1 MKTLTKPQ
9 KILAVMFDLN
19 NGKSTALSYEDIVV
33 AAYEKYPNAFH
44 LRGYPQYPNSSDI
57 HKPLYDMK
65 KKGLVRIADKTFEL
79 TERGLDVAQQ
89 LFHSKATDTEQLT
102 RQEEHEIN
110 RIVKSAAFRLYG
122 EQKLNS
128 ILDTDFYE
136 YLGVSV
142 RTGKGDF
149 CGRLSNVN
157 HAVQAHAS
165 KRSDELSAAL
175 KELHTFLMSKFGE
188 EVKLR
193 K

>member
-19 NGKSTALSYEDIVV
+19 NGKSKALSYEDIVV
-33 AAYEKYPNAFH
+33 AAYEKYPDDFQ

-65 KKGLVRIADKTFEL
+65 KKGLVRNANKTFEL
-79 TERGLDVAQQ
+79 TERGIDVARQ
-89 LFHSKATDTEQLT
+89 LFHAKATDMQQLT

-110 RIVKSAAFRLYG
+110 RIVKSAVFRLYA
-122 EQKLNS
+122 EQKQNS

-142 RTGKGDF
+142 RTGKADF
-149 CGRLSNVN
+149 CGRLSNVE

-165 KRSDELSAAL
+165 KRGDELSTAL
-175 KELHTFLMSKFGE
+175 KELHYFLIDRFDA